1 MNKFKNIGRFNRQAK
16 LIIGGASAVGSITGV
31 SCAYIYYII
40 ESIVVSK

>member
-16 LIIGGASAVGSITGV
+16 LIIGGAGAIGSVAGI
-31 SCAYIYYII
+31 SCAYIYYMI